1 MQPPFA
7 TAFSDAL
14 PFAEPSRMPAA
25 SHITFIKH
33 ELDGFHQSLVG
44 YRQQMGAWYSQPLVK
59 TFIAWTS

>member
-1 MQPPFA
+1 
-7 TAFSDAL
+7 
-14 PFAEPSRMPAA
+14 MPAA

-59 TFIAWTS
+59 NIHCLDILKNHHSSRR